1 MQFDHLKRREFIA
14 LLGGAAAWPLTA
26 RAQQA
31 AVPVVGFLD
40 AGSAAER
47 TQQVAAFRKGL
58 AEGGYQDGQNVALEF
73 AWAEGQYS
81 RFAEL
86 AAQLVR
92 RKVAVMQCR
101 AAALVRLPPRPQPRP
116 SRLYLVRPV
125 IPSKKGSSR
134 ASADQVATPQA

>member
-1 MQFDHLKRREFIA
+1 MMPRRPWLGQQMQFNRLKRREFIGA
-14 LLGGAAAWPLTA
+14 VVGAATLPVTA
-26 RAQQA
+26 HAQPTM
-31 AVPVVGFLD
+31 PVVGFLD

-58 AEGGYQDGQNVALEF
+58 AEGGYQDGQNVSLEF

-116 SRLYLVRPV
+116 SL
-125 IPSKKGSSR
+125 
-134 ASADQVATPQA
+134 